1 MICQARLQTA
11 PNQNESGVFRVLPV
25 LWTHSIATL
34 FVLPTGEALAAAWA
48 GDNTGPPAL
57 ADVQGF
63 YKTLRTHY
71 PAAEIAAS
79 TFDAFFAAAN
89 APAVKARLPVV
100 TAGKKE

>member
-1 MICQARLQTA
+1 M
-11 PNQNESGVFRVLPV
+11 
-25 LWTHSIATL
+25 
-34 FVLPTGEALAAAWA
+34 LPTGEALAAAWA
-48 GDNTGPPAL
+48 GDNTGPPPL

-89 APAVKARLPVV
+89 APAVKATLPVV
-100 TAGKKE
+100 TAGKNENTLL